1 MARRDTPRV
10 SPRAG
15 EGTPGEGARR
25 RKLTE
30 DEVMV
35 SVPRFHQGPALLG
48 PPEGREP
55 TPIPWPE
62 GRRLRVE
69 VPRRKKKNDW

>member
-1 MARRDTPRV
+1 
-10 SPRAG
+10 
-15 EGTPGEGARR
+15 
-25 RKLTE
+25 
-30 DEVMV
+30 MV